1 MIITRVSIRN
11 IINISFIFV
20 GTIFFLYSYMLNII
34 PVVDLGYMNL
44 KEIYMLDLLLLLII
58 LVCVF
63 VIVKN
68 HNLIYRGKIMCIKST
83 ALCIAFNTFKIV
95 FCISLAYCFF
105 YYSIT
110 FV

>member
-1 MIITRVSIRN
+1 MIITRISLRN
-11 IINISFIFV
+11 IVNITFIFV

-34 PVVDLGYMNL
+34 PVMDLGYMNL
-44 KEIYMLDLLLLLII
+44 KEIYTLDLLLLFII
-58 LVCVF
+58 SVCIF

-68 HNLIYRGKIMCIKST
+68 HNLIYRGKLMCIRST
-83 ALCIAFNTFKIV
+83 AVCIALNTFKIV